1 MPLGL
6 TAVLWLTSNVAL
18 AGYRGCSEASA
29 NSRLFSYSIY
39 SQMSQMCKRDTFS
52 HLNTLR
58 Y

>member
-39 SQMSQMCKRDTFS
+39 SQMSQMFKRDTFS
-52 HLNTLR
+52 HSNV
-58 Y
+58 